1 MTNEKKKTTRE
12 INLFVGHMFKVAE
25 MFNEQGLKLDA
36 VLIEDTNCNFK
47 SKGYGGIRELDLDGS
62 DMFKVGTTVVV
73 KSQDDEKYYRAW
85 YELKTDYCSWKL
97 ENWKLVQEKTEYK

>member
-85 YELKTDYCSWKL
+85 YELKEEYGATKFEY
-97 ENWKLVQEKTEYK
+97 WKLVQEKTEYK

>member
-12 INLFVGHMFKVAE
+12 INLFVNDMFRVAK
-25 MFNEQGLKLDA
+25 MFNEQGLELDV
-36 VLIEDTNCNFK
+36 VLIENTDCNFK
-47 SKGYGGIRELDLDGS
+47 SKALGHKELDLHGS
-62 DMFKVGTTVVV
+62 DMFKLGTTIVV

>member
-12 INLFVGHMFKVAE
+12 INLFVGDMFRIAK
-25 MFNEQGLKLDA
+25 MFNEQGLELDV

-47 SKGYGGIRELDLDGS
+47 SKGYGGIRELDLHGS